1 MSLKIFHKM
10 SFIIYWIEGNNHRR
24 TKSLGKTRNKTVN
37 LLGRPLD
44 DGKKCD
50 LEKPRRPSHCDGVR
64 GFYIALQIIQ
74 PLLGGHMR
82 LISLGS
88 SKLLIELNQ
97 R

>member
-74 PLLGGHMR
+74 PLLGGHRR